1 MTRYADENA
10 KIDGAV
16 FPMKERKHN
25 KMPELTGVLEFSK
38 TMLKS
43 MVEEAKA
50 GNTPVRVRL
59 AVWPEQNGKNPPHN
73 PYRFV
78 KLELLY
84 PSEAV
89 TAETSLSQRDR
100 EPEPSSSDDAEL
112 PW

>member
-73 PYRFV
+73 PYPEGDDV
-78 KLELLY
+78 TCL
-84 PSEAV
+84 PGCDAV
-89 TAETSLSQRDR
+89 ARRGGRETRYLQERSR
-100 EPEPSSSDDAEL
+100 EHHHPGSS
-112 PW
+112 

>member
-43 MVEEAKA
+43 MVEEARA

-84 PSEAV
+84 PSEDV
-89 TAETSLSQRDR
+89 SQPKPEP